1 MIVTETS
8 RLILRHLAPADAAFY
23 RRLVNEPS
31 WLQNIGD
38 RGIRT
43 QEDAEEYIRTKSMET
58 YRTLGFGMYLVES
71 KADAQ
76 PIGVCGLVKRES
88 LPDLDLGFALLPE
101 FWGQGYA
108 REAAAAV
115 MDLARTSLGLS
126 RLLAITSL
134 GNHASGSLL
143 EKLGF
148 RFEGIV
154 RLPPGEEEL
163 KLFSAEL

>member
-8 RLILRHLAPADAAFY
+8 RLVLRHLNPADAVFFC
-23 RRLVNEPS
+23 RLVNEPS

-38 RGIRT
+38 RGVRT
-43 QEDAEEYIRTKSMET
+43 PEDAEEYIRTRYMEA

-71 KADAQ
+71 KAGAQ
-76 PIGVCGLVKRES
+76 PMGLCGLVKREA